1 MAAALAFA
9 AASCGSTPP
18 PAPGPSPAPFQ
29 EGVAS
34 WYGPGFEGRTT
45 ASGEAFDPEAL
56 TAAHPSLPFGSRIR
70 VHNLANDRIVEVRIN
85 DRGPFAGN
93 RILDL
98 SRRAAEI
105 LDMIQAGVVRV
116 RIFVLERG
124 AFVPG

>member
-1 MAAALAFA
+1 LLAFA
-9 AASCGSTPP
+9 AATCGSAPP
-18 PAPGPSPAPFQ
+18 PGPSPAPFQ

-45 ASGEAFDPEAL
+45 ASGETFDPEAL
-56 TAAHPSLPFGSRIR
+56 TAAHASLPFGSRVR
-70 VHNLANDRIVEVRIN
+70 VHNLANDRTVEVRIN

-98 SRRAAEI
+98 SRRAAEV

-124 AFVPG
+124 SSVPD

>member
-1 MAAALAFA
+1 MAASLAFA
-9 AASCGSTPP
+9 AGSCGSAPR
-18 PAPGPSPAPFQ
+18 PGPSPGPFQ

-70 VHNLANDRIVEVRIN
+70 VHNLANDRTVEVRIN

-124 AFVPG
+124 ALMPD